1 MNKKNMRKELVKNMD
16 KIIDMIK
23 YEKRINK
30 NENIWI
36 TKIRIDIENKLIY
49 FQYEGNTRVGFLV
62 YCLNHKT
69 DINKLFMYDND
80 QQGEAEI
87 NLIKNHRDKNIIEFR
102 FFKKEEG
109 K

>member
-23 YEKRINK
+23 YEKRIK
-30 NENIWI
+30 DNIWI
-36 TKIRIDIENKLIY
+36 TKIRINLENRLIY

-62 YCLNHKT
+62 YSLNHKT
-69 DINKLFMYDND
+69 DIDKLFMYDND

-87 NLIKNHRDKNIIEFR
+87 NLIKGHRKNIIEFR
-102 FFKKEEG
+102 FRKGKEN
-109 K
+109 